1 MCIPNVHFLF
11 FSCLYFYYY
20 CACFFK
26 ADDSESPAGFKSSVL
41 LLLKNIMV
49 EQKRLK
55 DIVEGA
61 KPRPKTLT
69 PIAPKPPTPIAPKPP
84 VRFPDQIEFTETP
97 DKKEKQNSDKTVSL
111 SMMFLSL

>member
-1 MCIPNVHFLF
+1 MCIPDVHFLF

-20 CACFFK
+20 CTCFFK

-55 DIVEGA
+55 DIVEGT

-69 PIAPKPPTPIAPKPP
+69 PIAPKPPL
-84 VRFPDQIEFTETP
+84 RFPDQIELTETP
-97 DKKEKQNSDKTVSL
+97 DKKEKQNLDKTVSF